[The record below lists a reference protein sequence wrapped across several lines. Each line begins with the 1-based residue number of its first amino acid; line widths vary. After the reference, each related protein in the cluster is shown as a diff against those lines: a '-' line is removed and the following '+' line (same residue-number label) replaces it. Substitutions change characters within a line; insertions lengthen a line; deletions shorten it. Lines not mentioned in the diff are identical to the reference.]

1 MENFIISTVVLV
13 LVGACFHHH
22 RKNRGHVKDEH
33 YSAPVSHDIP
43 VHTAINMHGEPIL
56 HVPQMQMSHMQ
67 APQMHMPPMHVPDVH
82 MPPMHVPDVHM
93 PTMHVPDV
101 HMPTMHIPTHIDIH
115 APQIHMPSH
124 NGFGFNNHH

>member
-13 LVGACFHHH
+13 LVAGCCHHH

-82 MPPMHVPDVHM
+82 MPPMH
-93 PTMHVPDV
+93 
-101 HMPTMHIPTHIDIH
+101 IPTHVDIH